1 MVINKFSNLIICWGY
16 CLSHRTV
23 NLPITF
29 TTKYQIT
36 ATHWEDADGLG
47 STWVSY
53 WNSGS
58 SLSYVHFGAGRTNV
72 GVMYI
77 AIGF

>member
-1 MVINKFSNLIICWGY
+1 MCWGF
-16 CLSHRTV
+16 CISNQSV

-36 ATHWEDADGLG
+36 ATHWDDGDGQG
-47 STWVSY
+47 SIWIAY
-53 WNSGS
+53 YNPGS
-58 SLSYVHFGAGRTNV
+58 SLSYIHFGGGREYV